1 MFRRVLSVGV
11 LNKNL
16 MIRNYDCS
24 LNQSQCVISKIVPR
38 AFTTNIQ
45 NDKQQE
51 FAIKVNAAKETIE
64 IIDGSNA
71 KDVYEYP
78 FVWLRDNCQCPECF
92 HQTSLSR
99 TLNWENFD
107 LSVSPKNVQINELKK
122 TLEVTWSDK
131 DHQSEYSFQWLKER
145 NFTQN
150 NREKYLKKFYRPAK
164 NLFGKKD
171 FDKIVKSFDFQ
182 KIIDNDD
189 GELLTKM

>member
-1 MFRRVLSVGV
+1 MFRRILSVGV
-11 LNKNL
+11 LRL
-16 MIRNYDCS
+16 IRNNDCS
-24 LNQSQCVISKIVPR
+24 LKQSQCVISEISPR

-45 NDKQQE
+45 NDKQPE

-64 IIDGSNA
+64 IINA

-107 LSVSPKNVQINELKK
+107 LSVSPKNVQIDESKK
-122 TLEVTWSDK
+122 TLNVIWSDK

-145 NFTQN
+145 NFTQH
-150 NREKYLKKFYRPAK
+150 NREKYLKTFYRPAK

-171 FDKIVKSFDFQ
+171 FDKIVQSFDFQ
-182 KIIDNDD
+182 KIIDTDD
-189 GELLTKM
+189 GELLAQESIRFLI